1 MTPEIRPE
9 DELAQLLE
17 TTAEE
22 LRDTGLTPTETTVE
36 YDGGELWGY
45 IWLAEAPANNMA
57 ERKETATRILR
68 EQINGE
74 GHDLPTTVNINYGDA
89 GDSGIAVWWS

>member
-1 MTPEIRPE
+1 MTPETRPK

-22 LRDTGLTPTETTVE
+22 LRDAGLTPTETTIE
-36 YDGGELWGY
+36 YDSGELWGY
-45 IWLAEAPANNMA
+45 IWLAEAPADTMT
-57 ERKETATRILR
+57 ERKETAARILR
-68 EQINGE
+68 DRINAE
-74 GHDLPTTVNINYGDA
+74 DSDLPTTVNINYGDA